1 MTYKIQLKV
10 TTEFDS
16 IALLGV
22 RLCVVSLTKLLG
34 DSSIFL
40 IFLWSKTPGCLLTYA
55 IQWGRCITLSC

>member
-22 RLCVVSLTKLLG
+22 RFVDPSTIKVVG
-34 DSSIFL
+34 
-40 IFLWSKTPGCLLTYA
+40 G
-55 IQWGRCITLSC
+55 